1 MEAQLMPAP
10 RSARSRRQG
19 GFTLVEVVMALTLL
33 SGVVLALTMGTTKFQ
48 RSVGDS
54 NIRSRAQARADLQ
67 LAMARSWPTWS
78 TLETLA
84 AGAYNTT
91 ADGLATS
98 TVVTVDT
105 TRGQRIKRVTVVV
118 SSTSMPIP
126 VRRTISVAAP

>member
-1 MEAQLMPAP
+1 MPA
-10 RSARSRRQG
+10 RLTKESRRQR

-91 ADGLATS
+91 SDGLATS

-105 TRGQRIKRVTVVV
+105 SRGQRIKRVTVVV
-118 SSTSMPIP
+118 SSTSMPVP